1 MSIYHHFKRDHES
14 SGFLKLAV
22 NKWIC
27 EKNLRL
33 IFLKKKKK
41 LTEKRDVQG
50 DSFDSKQIQFQF
62 NLSFVSVY
70 ITIMIRDVN
79 LFF

>member
-1 MSIYHHFKRDHES
+1 MDLRE
-14 SGFLKLAV
+14 KLAI
-22 NKWIC
+22 N
-27 EKNLRL
+27 
-33 IFLKKKKK
+33 FLKKEKK